1 MILKIAEI
9 LRRSGREE
17 RGFTLIELLIVLAII
32 GILVAIG
39 IPVYNT
45 TMKNAARKAHDSN
58 LRMID
63 SAVQQYMA
71 ATGKYPVDIEHLWD
85 TSGIP
90 DDHQPVGKMLEEEPE
105 IPALLKGDSAEL
117 CGDSS
122 LDEYGL
128 DDEKLATPVGRW
140 DGYRSGPASGG

>member
-1 MILKIAEI
+1 MILRIAEI

-45 TMKNAARKAHDSN
+45 TMLNAARKAHDSN

-63 SAVQQYMA
+63 SAVQQYRA
-71 ATGKYPVDIEHLWD
+71 GEGSYPKTIDDLTTAGNKY
-85 TSGIP
+85 
-90 DDHQPVGKMLEEEPE
+90 
-105 IPALLKGDSAEL
+105 
-117 CGDSS
+117 
-122 LDEYGL
+122 LDELPKIPELLRGDLGADSYTFTFDGEVPWAAPL
-128 DDEKLATPVGRW
+128 GEGWT
-140 DGYRSGPASGG
+140 GYRKEATS

>member
-1 MILKIAEI
+1 MILKIAEV

-63 SAVQQYMA
+63 SAVQQYLA
-71 ATGKYPVDIEHLWD
+71 GEGVPLTGDDINKLWD
-85 TSGIP
+85 PGE
-90 DDHQPVGKMLEEEPE
+90 GKEKYLEEKPE
-105 IPALLKGDSAEL
+105 IPELLDSDDFADEQIFGDYYLDGEGKAAPRGNWKG
-117 CGDSS
+117 
-122 LDEYGL
+122 
-128 DDEKLATPVGRW
+128 
-140 DGYRSGPASGG
+140 GYRTTYTTGG